1 MNILVVRNDKLG
13 DFITALPTCKVLKE
27 YEPAN
32 KITVLVAPLNEEL
45 AKACDFIDEV
55 IVDRGESAWELAK
68 KLRKYRF
75 DVSVTL
81 FSNTRV
87 ALAQF
92 LAGIPKRI
100 APATKIAQI
109 FYNHRVKQRRSQVKM
124 AEFEYNLQLAK
135 VLFGDISLDYPKPL
149 CRLKDAKSVYSAF
162 CKEYGIVREVIA
174 FHPGFGGSSDA
185 NFSPEEYAQMIE
197 SVLEAGRYDVV
208 LTFGPDEAELMAK
221 MELLLQDTLRG
232 YDCSEKTG
240 IKVDSDKI
248 PHPFYYQSGCGK
260 KVVFYIS
267 TEGIVHFAK
276 IISGFKLFVSTS
288 TGTYHLAS
296 LVGTPTLTF
305 FADTLFASAARWKS
319 VGDEKLQ
326 KHYMLPDDEEKRKAM
341 LEEVKKE
348 LKAF

>member
-27 YEPAN
+27 YDHDN

-55 IVDRGESAWELAK
+55 IVDRGESALKLAK
-68 KLRKYRF
+68 RLRKYRF
-75 DVSVTL
+75 DVSLTL

-92 LAGIPKRI
+92 IAGIPKRI

-135 VLFGDISLDYPKPL
+135 ALYHDISLEYQKPL
-149 CRLKDAKSVYSAF
+149 CRFDDAQEVYAKF
-162 CKEYGIVREVIA
+162 CKEYAVSKDVIA

-185 NFSPEEYAQMIE
+185 NFSPEEYVQMIE
-197 SVLEAGRYDVV
+197 SVLEGAKHDVV

-221 MELLLQDTLRG
+221 MELLLQDTLQR
-232 YDCSEKTG
+232 YACTEKIG
-240 IKVDSDKI
+240 IKVDTQKI
-248 PHPFYYQSGCGK
+248 PHPFFYQSNCGK

-267 TEGIVHFAK
+267 KEGIVHFAK
-276 IISGFKLFVSTS
+276 VISGFRLFVSTS

-305 FADTLFASAARWKS
+305 FADTLFASSKRWKS

-326 KHYMLPDDEEKRKAM
+326 KHYMLPEDEEKRREI